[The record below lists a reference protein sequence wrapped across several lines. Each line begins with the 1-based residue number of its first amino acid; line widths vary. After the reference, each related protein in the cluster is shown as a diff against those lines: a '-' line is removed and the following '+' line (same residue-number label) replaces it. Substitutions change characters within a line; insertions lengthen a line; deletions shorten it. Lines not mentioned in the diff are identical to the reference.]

1 MSNTLAVLI
10 LSMPILVI
18 GGLMSH
24 TIAVGV
30 VSSRRML
37 SLVSIGPLLAM
48 VVLAGMLFYCLWS
61 STV

>member
-1 MSNTLAVLI
+1 MI
-10 LSMPILVI
+10 LLVF
-18 GGLMSH
+18 MSH

>member
-1 MSNTLAVLI
+1 MI
-10 LSMPILVI
+10 LLVF
-18 GGLMSH
+18 MSH

-37 SLVSIGPLLAM
+37 SLVSIGPTLAM